1 MTLNVV
7 PLPVNNLNNIPEM
20 LRKLA
25 DGMESGEYELPDS
38 FVYAMQGDDGFYT
51 GILGQIEP
59 LGAMGLLTLAQQFL
73 GAQLSGWEE

>member
-25 DGMESGEYELPDS
+25 DGIEEGEYEADAL
-38 FVYAMQGDDGFYT
+38 VYACRA
-51 GILGQIEP
+51 
-59 LGAMGLLTLAQQFL
+59 GAASTRAF
-73 GAQLSGWEE
+73 

>member
-25 DGMESGEYELPDS
+25 DGIEEGEYEAD
-38 FVYAMQGDDGFYT
+38 A
-51 GILGQIEP
+51 LGS
-59 LGAMGLLTLAQQFL
+59 LGLLQLAQQFL
-73 GAQLSGWEE
+73 GQQIAEGAE

>member
-25 DGMESGEYELPDS
+25 DGIEEGEYEADAL
-38 FVYAMQGDDGFYT
+38 VYAMQGADGFYT
-51 GILGQIEP
+51 GILGHIDA
-59 LGAMGLLTLAQQFL
+59 LGSLGLLQLAQQFVGQQIAE
-73 GAQLSGWEE
+73 GAE